1 MNSNKHLLQQNDYPL
16 LHNLTP
22 SQFDSIVEY
31 SEMISIKKG
40 TSVYIENDENDAVFF
55 VISGKIKLGASLSED
70 QMVLKDIIQTGG
82 LFGESALSAQNK
94 RTEFAK
100 ALCHKTKVLKISST
114 ICKQIMTTN
123 PQFTNDIIQYSLE
136 KIQMLEKRIE
146 YFIFKKAKARIAQYI
161 HNMTVKHGIKIG
173 VDENL
178 IKLNMSHKEL
188 AHITDTSRQTVAR
201 VLSELKS
208 ADLIH
213 FSKRKPSK
221 ILVRQLPKLAQL

>member
-1 MNSNKHLLQQNDYPL
+1 MSTTKFTLQRKDYPL
-16 LHNLTP
+16 LHNLKE
-22 SQFDSIVEY
+22 SQFKTLVEY
-31 SEMISIKKG
+31 SEIIPIKKG
-40 TSVYIENDENDAVFF
+40 SSIYNEGDELDAIYL
-55 VISGKIKLGASLSED
+55 VISGKIKLGACLSDD
-70 QMVLKDIIQTGG
+70 QKVLKDIILVGG
-82 LFGESALSAQNK
+82 LFGENALSTQDK

-100 ALCHKTKVLKISST
+100 ALCHKTRVLKVSNVIV
-114 ICKQIMTTN
+114 KQIMTTN
-123 PQFTNDIIQYSLE
+123 ANFTNDIIQYSLE

-161 HNMTVKHGIKIG
+161 HNMTLQHGIKIG

-201 VLSELKS
+201 VLSELK
-208 ADLIH
+208 AAHLIH

-221 ILVRQLPKLAQL
+221 ILVRQLPQLAQL